1 MSESAIE
8 FVETWVD
15 DKIEEMDAPPTNVET
30 LAKTL
35 ATECVAEAQNN
46 GLTQSDIN
54 DTFDD
59 LAAFIAAEIEEAFD
73 RNDRSDEDSDSAL
86 VDDDDARLVN
96 GDEDEDDEDAD
107 NDDGKKD

>member
-8 FVETWVD
+8 FVETWID
-15 DKIEEMDAPPTNVET
+15 GKIEKMDAAPADIEAQ
-30 LAKTL
+30 AKTL
-35 ATECVAEAQNN
+35 AAQCIADAQND
-46 GLTQSDIN
+46 GLTQSEIN

-73 RNDRSDEDSDSAL
+73 MTDRSDGGLEL

-96 GDEDEDDEDAD
+96 GEDD
-107 NDDGKKD
+107 DDEKDDDKKDT

>member
-15 DKIEEMDAPPTNVET
+15 NKIEKMDAAPADIEAQ
-30 LAKTL
+30 AKTL
-35 ATECVAEAQNN
+35 AAACIADAQNG
-46 GLTQSDIN
+46 GLTQSEIN

-73 RNDRSDEDSDSAL
+73 MTDRSDGGLDL
-86 VDDDDARLVN
+86 VDDDDARIVN
-96 GDEDEDDEDAD
+96 GEDGDEDEKDDE
-107 NDDGKKD
+107 KKNA

>member
-15 DKIEEMDAPPTNVET
+15 EKIEKMDAAPADIGAQ
-30 LAKTL
+30 AKTL
-35 ATECVAEAQNN
+35 AAACIADAQND
-46 GLTQSDIN
+46 GLTQSEIN

-73 RNDRSDEDSDSAL
+73 TVDRSDGGLDL
-86 VDDDDARLVN
+86 VDDDDARLVS
-96 GDEDEDDEDAD
+96 GDDEDEDEKDDEEKNA
-107 NDDGKKD
+107 

>member
-15 DKIEEMDAPPTNVET
+15 DKIEKMDAAPADIGTQAKS
-30 LAKTL
+30 LA
-35 ATECVAEAQNN
+35 AACIADAQS
-46 GLTQSDIN
+46 GGVTQSEIN

-73 RNDRSDEDSDSAL
+73 VHDESDEGLL

-96 GDEDEDDEDAD
+96 GADEDDD
-107 NDDGKKD
+107 KKNA

>member
-8 FVETWVD
+8 FVENWVD
-15 DKIEEMDAPPTNVET
+15 EKIEKMDAAP
-30 LAKTL
+30 ADI
-35 ATECVAEAQNN
+35 EAQAKILAAACIADAQND
-46 GLTQSDIN
+46 GLTQSEIN

-73 RNDRSDEDSDSAL
+73 ENDESDEGLL

-96 GDEDEDDEDAD
+96 GEDD
-107 NDDGKKD
+107 DDKKKA

>member
-8 FVETWVD
+8 FVENWVD
-15 DKIEEMDAPPTNVET
+15 GKIEKMDAAPADIEAQ
-30 LAKTL
+30 AKTL
-35 ATECVAEAQNN
+35 AAACIADAQND
-46 GLTQSDIN
+46 GLTQSEIN

-73 RNDRSDEDSDSAL
+73 ENDESDEGLL

-96 GDEDEDDEDAD
+96 GEDDDEENKA
-107 NDDGKKD
+107 

>member
-15 DKIEEMDAPPTNVET
+15 EKIEKMDAAPADIEAQ
-30 LAKTL
+30 AKTL
-35 ATECVAEAQNN
+35 AAACIADAQND

-73 RNDRSDEDSDSAL
+73 VNDESDEGLL
-86 VDDDDARLVN
+86 VDDDDARLVD
-96 GDEDEDDEDAD
+96 GKDDDEDEKDEDEKNA
-107 NDDGKKD
+107 

>member
-1 MSESAIE
+1 MSESVIE

-15 DKIEEMDAPPTNVET
+15 EKIEAMDAAPADIDAQ
-30 LAKTL
+30 AKTL
-35 ATECVAEAQNN
+35 AAACIADAQNG

-73 RNDRSDEDSDSAL
+73 TDDRSDDGFNL
-86 VDDDDARLVN
+86 VDDDDARLV
-96 GDEDEDDEDAD
+96 DDK
-107 NDDGKKD
+107 DDGEKDDDKTKA

>member
-15 DKIEEMDAPPTNVET
+15 EKIEKMDAAPADIEAQ
-30 LAKTL
+30 AKTL
-35 ATECVAEAQNN
+35 AAACIADAQND
-46 GLTQSDIN
+46 GLTQADIS

-73 RNDRSDEDSDSAL
+73 RNDR
-86 VDDDDARLVN
+86 DDDDDDGLSLV
-96 GDEDEDDEDAD
+96 DEDDARIVNEEEDD
-107 NDDGKKD
+107 KK

>member
-1 MSESAIE
+1 MTESVIE

-15 DKIEEMDAPPTNVET
+15 EKIEAMDAAPADIEAQ
-30 LAKTL
+30 AKTL
-35 ATECVAEAQNN
+35 ATACIADAQND

-73 RNDRSDEDSDSAL
+73 TDDRSNDGFDL
-86 VDDDDARLVN
+86 VDDDDARLV
-96 GDEDEDDEDAD
+96 DDEDDDE
-107 NDDGKKD
+107 KDKDETKA

>member
-15 DKIEEMDAPPTNVET
+15 DKIEKMDAAPADIEAQ
-30 LAKTL
+30 AKTL
-35 ATECVAEAQNN
+35 AAACIADAQNG
-46 GLTQSDIN
+46 GLTQSEIN

-73 RNDRSDEDSDSAL
+73 MTDRSDGGLDL
-86 VDDDDARLVN
+86 VDDDDARIVN
-96 GDEDEDDEDAD
+96 GEDGDEDEKDDE
-107 NDDGKKD
+107 KKNA

>member
-8 FVETWVD
+8 FVENWVD
-15 DKIEEMDAPPTNVET
+15 EKIEKMDAAPADIEAQ
-30 LAKTL
+30 AKTL
-35 ATECVAEAQNN
+35 AAACIADAQND
-46 GLTQSDIN
+46 GLTQSEIN

-73 RNDRSDEDSDSAL
+73 ENDESDEGLL

-96 GDEDEDDEDAD
+96 GEDD
-107 NDDGKKD
+107 DDEKDDEEKKA

>member
-1 MSESAIE
+1 MSESVIE

-15 DKIEEMDAPPTNVET
+15 EKIEKMDAAPADIEAQ
-30 LAKTL
+30 AKTL
-35 ATECVAEAQNN
+35 AAACIADAQND

-73 RNDRSDEDSDSAL
+73 TDDRADDGFDL
-86 VDDDDARLVN
+86 VDDDDARLVD
-96 GDEDEDDEDAD
+96 GKDDDEDEKDA
-107 NDDGKKD
+107 

>member
-1 MSESAIE
+1 MSESVIE

-15 DKIEEMDAPPTNVET
+15 EKIEAMDAAPADIDAQ
-30 LAKTL
+30 AKTL
-35 ATECVAEAQNN
+35 AAACIADAQNG

-73 RNDRSDEDSDSAL
+73 TDDRSDDGFNF
-86 VDDDDARLVN
+86 VDDDDARLVDDKDD
-96 GDEDEDDEDAD
+96 GEKDDDETKA
-107 NDDGKKD
+107 

>member
-1 MSESAIE
+1 MSESVIE

-15 DKIEEMDAPPTNVET
+15 EKIEAMDAAPADIDAQ
-30 LAKTL
+30 AKTL
-35 ATECVAEAQNN
+35 AAACIADAQNG

-73 RNDRSDEDSDSAL
+73 TDDRSDDGFNL
-86 VDDDDARLVN
+86 VDDDDARLVDDKDD
-96 GDEDEDDEDAD
+96 GEKDDDETKA
-107 NDDGKKD
+107 

>member
-15 DKIEEMDAPPTNVET
+15 DKIEKMDAAPADIEAQART
-30 LAKTL
+30 LA
-35 ATECVAEAQNN
+35 AACIADAQND
-46 GLTQSDIN
+46 GVTQSEIN

-73 RNDRSDEDSDSAL
+73 VPDDSDDGLL

-96 GDEDEDDEDAD
+96 GVDD
-107 NDDGKKD
+107 DDKKTD